1 MVKGKIWVVAA
12 AMVLVAFGA
21 MASNFRTA
29 DQVYVPIAGHIQ
41 GGSALFVSDIFISN
55 MVNEPVQVSII
66 YGPQNGK
73 GAFTH
78 TSYNDFEIVAANLL
92 DKGTRR
98 LLIEDSLEMA
108 EAHEVELFFHC
119 AEQCRVDAVAEGF
132 LIERDGIVLRLVLP
146 AGGAAEL
153 YRGSGLG
160 LGLYISS
167 EIAHRH
173 GGELWVESRL
183 GRGSSFHLD
192 LPLAK

>member
-73 GAFTH
+73 GAFTKFANRI
-78 TSYNDFEIVAANLL
+78 TLAANERKEFI
-92 DKGTRR
+92 D
-98 LLIEDSLEMA
+98 
-108 EAHEVELFFHC
+108 FFP
-119 AEQCRVDAVAEGF
+119 A
-132 LIERDGIVLRLVLP
+132 VLP
-146 AGGAAEL
+146 EI
-153 YRGSGLG
+153 SNPFGL
-160 LGLYISS
+160 L
-167 EIAHRH
+167 
-173 GGELWVESRL
+173 V
-183 GRGSSFHLD
+183 
-192 LPLAK
+192 